1 MRATLIVYLDAC
13 ALNRLTDDSSQM
25 RVRLE
30 AEAMELFFRHLMAG
44 RVSWTAS
51 SILEAEIQSNPDAQR
66 REDALGMLS
75 YAAEFRLPNE
85 EVATRA
91 RFLSTLGYGGMDALH
106 LAIAEYAKVDLL
118 LTTDDR
124 FLRQTERG
132 LGTPLIRVAN
142 PLDYVQEAKP

>member
-1 MRATLIVYLDAC
+1 VRAALIVYLDAC
-13 ALNRLTDDSSQM
+13 ALNRLTDDPSQM

-44 RVSWTAS
+44 SVSWIAS
-51 SILEAEIQSNPDAQR
+51 SILAAEIRRNPDTQR

-75 YAAEFRLPNE
+75 FAAEFRLPNE
-85 EVATRA
+85 EVAARA
-91 RFLSTLGYGGMDALH
+91 RFLSTLGYDVFDALH
-106 LAIAEYAKVDLL
+106 LAIAESAKVDLL

-124 FLRQTERG
+124 FLRQAGRG
-132 LGTPLIRVAN
+132 LGNPTIRVAN